1 MGAKAKRSH
10 LATDLNKRF
19 IGGVGTR
26 ETDRQT
32 DKETVTDRD
41 KETRRQRE
49 HERLIARAVMSR
61 GTF

>member
-1 MGAKAKRSH
+1 M
-10 LATDLNKRF
+10 
-19 IGGVGTR
+19 GTR